1 MVFRDTQI
9 NKFSS
14 IMFHRKDAESPFVS
28 WFDHWPCSDFGSDF
42 EVQPQ
47 DLIKV
52 ARAAVRLSHAKGPPL
67 PVDSMCQQSQALA
80 EHMPPLGSPV
90 ALDQRLSKHKSY
102 RGWTMKSNPPENKA
116 HPPPKFQC
124 SNFNTQVGSS
134 GQKNQTPTSEKTSIL
149 FNIEIWGAGLTVI
162 NNH

>member
-1 MVFRDTQI
+1 MILAAVFGKGLAPRHKDSFGAAKLPLFPGIWRSGVVFRDTQI

-80 EHMPPLGSPV
+80 EHMTYATTWFTSGIGSKVFKAQVLVPVLGG
-90 ALDQRLSKHKSY
+90 A
-102 RGWTMKSNPPENKA
+102 
-116 HPPPKFQC
+116 
-124 SNFNTQVGSS
+124 
-134 GQKNQTPTSEKTSIL
+134 QKCRK
-149 FNIEIWGAGLTVI
+149 V
-162 NNH
+162 